1 MSGHLRARLDGFLRS
16 QDDHSVFIGSGEKH
30 SLAFHA
36 AELSRV
42 PIGDHNDLPAHE
54 FFRRVMISDT
64 CAYLALFGSQVD
76 LEHQQPIGVGMRLGR
91 FNSCHSEFH
100 ISKFINGDHPNL
112 IYRACCLLQ
121 EDSRTC
127 SSKKDFGVS
136 GFHASL
142 DNQKQRTIRWGA
154 GTVSTVTK
162 ICNLLLREARP
173 AASALPG
180 KDSESYSAVIL
191 QTLQREAQDLTKDR
205 VSLRGINKLRLPR
218 RSETLMRHASSNL
231 ISGVSPI
238 DHRGH
243 TPKIA
248 AKGIFDNL

>member
-16 QDDHSVFIGSGEKH
+16 QDNYSVFIGSGEKH

-36 AELSRV
+36 AELGGLQ
-42 PIGDHNDLPAHE
+42 IGDHNDLPAHE

-76 LEHQQPIGVGMRLGR
+76 LEHQQPIGVGMRLGG
-91 FNSCHSEFH
+91 FDSCHSEFH
-100 ISKFINGDHPNL
+100 IVKFINGDHPNL

-142 DNQKQRTIRWGA
+142 DNQKQRTIRLGRWNGLK
-154 GTVSTVTK
+154 GYE
-162 ICNLLLREARP
+162 NLQL
-173 AASALPG
+173 ALPW
-180 KDSESYSAVIL
+180 SATRCL
-191 QTLQREAQDLTKDR
+191 RFARER
-205 VSLRGINKLRLPR
+205 LRKLFGSHFANTSA
-218 RSETLMRHASSNL
+218 RSSRSDQGPL
-231 ISGVSPI
+231 
-238 DHRGH
+238 
-243 TPKIA
+243 
-248 AKGIFDNL
+248 